1 MNSQSLTEAD
11 VQARIARTATLSIRA
26 WDDNCFLSDIKVL
39 LTTGP
44 TPVLCAAP

>member
-11 VQARIARTATLSIRA
+11 VQARTTRTATLSIRA

-39 LTTGP
+39 LTAGP
-44 TPVLCAAP
+44 TPVICAPP